1 MSDLFLESSLKMPV
15 IENLS
20 AKYIKQR
27 VKDGCNPNERDERTG
42 RTLLFNAVYAGRRD
56 LVRSLIMSGA
66 SAQLK
71 DKAGDTVLHL
81 AAFVPVWAVRK
92 EENVLSR
99 HFPRW
104 FRKDL
109 LILQDILNAGVDVNV
124 QNNQGATPMHNA
136 LESQNDE
143 VVDILCE
150 EDYINLNLK
159 DCQGRTCLHKL
170 AEHPTLRQIKQFTDL
185 GADPRIKD
193 KKGATAYD
201 IVSEMITNELH
212 ISEITKEER
221 EACKALLK
229 SVSTTLNMEKTA
241 IMSKRTKTEKES
253 NHSEE
258 VLDFSAKKNIRFVSS
273 HGKNGA
279 SNEAQKE
286 KE

>member
-1 MSDLFLESSLKMPV
+1 MSDLFLESSLKMPA

-27 VKDGCNPNERDERTG
+27 VKNGWNPNERDERTG
-42 RTLLFNAVYAGRRD
+42 RTLLFNAVYARRRD
-56 LVRSLIMSGA
+56 LVKALISQGA
-66 SAQLK
+66 NVKLA
-71 DKAGDTVLHL
+71 DNAGDTVLHL
-81 AAFVPVWAVRK
+81 AAFVPVWVVRK

-99 HFPRW
+99 HFPRR

-109 LILQDILNAGVDVNV
+109 LIFQDILNAGADVNV

-143 VVDILCE
+143 AVDILCE
-150 EDYINLNLK
+150 KDCINLNLK

-170 AEHPTLRQIKQFTDL
+170 AEYPTVRQVERFLDL

-201 IVSEMITNELH
+201 IVSEIIASEFH

-221 EACKALLK
+221 NTCRTLLK
-229 SVSTTLNMEKTA
+229 SCENELE
-241 IMSKRTKTEKES
+241 
-253 NHSEE
+253 
-258 VLDFSAKKNIRFVSS
+258 
-273 HGKNGA
+273 HGKTVDINVSDDGD
-279 SNEAQKE
+279 SLVITHHKNVSVSIRMRDEKE